1 MQPKLICIL
10 GAECTGKTT
19 LARALAW
26 HFHCPWVPEYLRVF
40 CDLNQRTPTQAEQR
54 TILENQH
61 QAELTAQARAV
72 QQATPFVFCDTA
84 PLLSAIYSD
93 YIFADPSLYHRAR
106 ALHSHYTLTLLLEND
121 IAWQADGLQRDGAH
135 VRAPVTALIRDELR
149 ALGAPWHSITGHGER
164 RLEAALA
171 AIATRAPSPDDC

>member
-1 MQPKLICIL
+1 MKPQLICIL

-61 QAELTAQARAV
+61 QSELTAQARALR
-72 QQATPFVFCDTA
+72 QATAFVFCDTA

-93 YIFADPSLYHRAR
+93 FIFSDRSLYQRAR
-106 ALHSHYTLTLLLEND
+106 SLHSRYALTLLTEND
-121 IAWQADGLQRDGAH
+121 LEWQADGMQRDGAH
-135 VRAPVTALIRDELR
+135 VRAPVAALIRQELS
-149 ALGAPWHSITGHGER
+149 AVGAPWHSITGHGER

-171 AIATRAPSPDDC
+171 AIATLAPSPGDH